1 MTVRGNACILVVED
15 EALIAMDLQALLEDA
30 GYRVL
35 GPANSS
41 AAALALIDADAPDVA
56 LLDVNLGRSD
66 AFGVASILTERKTQV
81 IFLTGHTA
89 HKLPP
94 AHWCR
99 LRDGKLEQQRYWR
112 PRFGGEP
119 ASDFAYRAIGQV
131 PHRHGVRLVAEPAVA
146 DHRADA
152 PDAPV
157 GEHCFEA
164 REHFRMFNAQGRGD
178 RLVRLCHERESSL
191 RRAHDRL
198 IRGVHATSLNSMKY
212 SCSRGRSSTG

>member
-1 MTVRGNACILVVED
+1 MTSRSILVVED

-41 AAALALIDADAPDVA
+41 AAALALIDADEPDVA

-94 AHWCR
+94 AHR
-99 LRDGKLEQQRYWR
+99 HLPLVSKPYLPQVLLQAVERALEQR
-112 PRFGGEP
+112 
-119 ASDFAYRAIGQV
+119 
-131 PHRHGVRLVAEPAVA
+131 
-146 DHRADA
+146 
-152 PDAPV
+152 
-157 GEHCFEA
+157 EA
-164 REHFRMFNAQGRGD
+164 AGSQP
-178 RLVRLCHERESSL
+178 
-191 RRAHDRL
+191 
-198 IRGVHATSLNSMKY
+198 
-212 SCSRGRSSTG
+212 